1 MEDWETKQT
10 HEQQTKQLH
19 IHQQHSHWK
28 AQSRR
33 PWATRDA
40 SISSFSTESD
50 AAAVAGSDPN
60 STKQRVGASEHLSV
74 VEEDPEGSSAHA
86 GLSHG
91 SSRWKGI
98 SYHHYHSVKEPT
110 SYTLKEINLKKTLP
124 FDKCL
129 KKKKNKAKQTW

>member
-50 AAAVAGSDPN
+50 GSCSGRVRPQLYKAEGGSIRAPFSGGGRPRRLL
-60 STKQRVGASEHLSV
+60 STCWLVSRKLTVERHQLPSLPQRKRTHKLHFKRNKS
-74 VEEDPEGSSAHA
+74 
-86 GLSHG
+86 
-91 SSRWKGI
+91 
-98 SYHHYHSVKEPT
+98 
-110 SYTLKEINLKKTLP
+110 
-124 FDKCL
+124 
-129 KKKKNKAKQTW
+129 KKNPAF

>member
-1 MEDWETKQT
+1 MGNAGTQA
-10 HEQQTKQLH
+10 
-19 IHQQHSHWK
+19 SVVS
-28 AQSRR
+28 AQRV
-33 PWATRDA
+33 T
-40 SISSFSTESD
+40 